1 MEKRKARVLIADDEP
16 HICSLIK
23 LIITSL
29 GAEVVAEAG
38 DGEQAL
44 NMYKQFSPDM
54 VLLDINMPKMDG
66 ISVLKQIMAINN
78 RALVVMLTSLNA
90 LEVVKECIDNGAYN
104 YILKNTTAEELNKA
118 IADTWREYMAEIR
131 AAREAAQP

>member
-16 HICSLIK
+16 HIRSLISM
-23 LIITSL
+23 IITSL
-29 GAEVVAEAG
+29 GAEVVGEAG

-44 NMYKQFSPDM
+44 SMYRQFSPDM

-78 RALVVMLTSLNA
+78 KTLVVMLTSLNA
-90 LEVVKECIDNGAYN
+90 LDVVKECIDSGAWN
-104 YILKNTTAEELNKA
+104 YILKNTTAEELHRA
-118 IADTWREYMAEIR
+118 ISETWGEYMAEVR
-131 AAREAAQP
+131 AARGGAQS